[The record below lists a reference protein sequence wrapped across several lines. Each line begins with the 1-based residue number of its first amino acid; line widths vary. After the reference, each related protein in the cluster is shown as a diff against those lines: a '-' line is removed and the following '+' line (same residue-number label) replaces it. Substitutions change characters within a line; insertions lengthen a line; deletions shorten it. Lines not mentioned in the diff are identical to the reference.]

1 MPASFSFCSSIAHQH
16 ARRKK
21 SDLPLSL
28 WKKIVYTIFNFTLLP
43 KWGIFI
49 MEQEDRNL
57 QAQQPEKQPQPKGYE
72 AYLSL
77 FDLVRML
84 AVITLVFVFFFR
96 LNGVSGSSM
105 YPTLVDKDYLVL
117 ESNFLYRDAK
127 QGDIVVLYTP
137 PFSENDELLVK
148 RVIAVG
154 GQTVDID
161 FDAGVVYVDG
171 QALDEPYTFEPTY
184 LSYAE
189 YGKALEYPVTVPE
202 GELFVMGDNRNHSE
216 DSRFSDVGCVKKE
229 SVLGKVL
236 LVVFPGR
243 QTNEYGA
250 VTGGRSWHRFGAV
263 S

>member
-1 MPASFSFCSSIAHQH
+1 
-16 ARRKK
+16 
-21 SDLPLSL
+21 
-28 WKKIVYTIFNFTLLP
+28 
-43 KWGIFI
+43 
-49 MEQEDRNL
+49 MEQEDKNL
-57 QAQQPEKQPQPKGYE
+57 QAQPSETQEKPEKQPLPKGYE

-161 FDAGVVYVDG
+161 FDAGVVYVDVSELRRIRQG
-171 QALDEPYTFEPTY
+171 AR
-184 LSYAE
+184 LSGHRA
-189 YGKALEYPVTVPE
+189 GGRAV
-202 GELFVMGDNRNHSE
+202 RH
-216 DSRFSDVGCVKKE
+216 
-229 SVLGKVL
+229 
-236 LVVFPGR
+236 GR
-243 QTNEYGA
+243 QPQSLRGQPVLRRRLCEKRGC
-250 VTGGRSWHRFGAV
+250 FGKGPARGLPRTADE
-263 S
+263 

>member
-1 MPASFSFCSSIAHQH
+1 
-16 ARRKK
+16 
-21 SDLPLSL
+21 
-28 WKKIVYTIFNFTLLP
+28 
-43 KWGIFI
+43 
-49 MEQEDRNL
+49 MEQEDKNL
-57 QAQQPEKQPQPKGYE
+57 QAQPSETQEKPEKQPLPKGYE

-105 YPTLVDKDYLVL
+105 YPTLDDKDYLVL

-161 FDAGVVYVDG
+161 FNAGVVYVDG
-171 QALDEPYTFEPTY
+171 VPLDEPYTQGKPSNDLNSGITY
-184 LSYAE
+184 PY
-189 YGKALEYPVTVPE
+189 TVPE
-202 GELFVMGDNRNHSE
+202 GHVWVMGDNRTNSQ
-216 DSRFSDVGCVKKE
+216 DSRYFGAIKESSVTGKAIFIYWPLTDVGP
-229 SVLGKVL
+229 L
-236 LVVFPGR
+236 
-243 QTNEYGA
+243 
-250 VTGGRSWHRFGAV
+250 
-263 S
+263 

>member
-1 MPASFSFCSSIAHQH
+1 
-16 ARRKK
+16 
-21 SDLPLSL
+21 
-28 WKKIVYTIFNFTLLP
+28 
-43 KWGIFI
+43 
-49 MEQEDRNL
+49 MEQEDKNL
-57 QAQQPEKQPQPKGYE
+57 HAQQPDEAQTPAKQPEPKGYE

-84 AVITLVFVFFFR
+84 AVITLMFVFFFR
-96 LNGVSGSSM
+96 VNGVSGSSM

-117 ESNFLYRDAK
+117 ESNFLYRNAR

-137 PFSENDELLVK
+137 PFSDNDELLVK

-161 FDAGVVYVDG
+161 FNAGIVYVDG
-171 QALDEPYTFEPTY
+171 QALD
-184 LSYAE
+184 
-189 YGKALEYPVTVPE
+189 YPVTVPE

-229 SVLGKVL
+229 AVLGKVL
-236 LVVFPGR
+236 LVIFPGR
-243 QTNEYGA
+243 QTNELGT
-250 VTGGRSWHRFGAV
+250 VTGGRDWHRFGAV

>member
-1 MPASFSFCSSIAHQH
+1 
-16 ARRKK
+16 
-21 SDLPLSL
+21 
-28 WKKIVYTIFNFTLLP
+28 
-43 KWGIFI
+43 
-49 MEQEDRNL
+49 MEQEDKNL
-57 QAQQPEKQPQPKGYE
+57 QAQPSETQEKPEKQPLPKGYE

-171 QALDEPYTFEPTY
+171 QARRSTIRSPCRRASCLSWATTATIRRTAGSPT
-184 LSYAE
+184 S
-189 YGKALEYPVTVPE
+189 
-202 GELFVMGDNRNHSE
+202 
-216 DSRFSDVGCVKKE
+216 
-229 SVLGKVL
+229 
-236 LVVFPGR
+236 
-243 QTNEYGA
+243 A
-250 VTGGRSWHRFGAV
+250 V
-263 S
+263 

>member
-1 MPASFSFCSSIAHQH
+1 
-16 ARRKK
+16 
-21 SDLPLSL
+21 
-28 WKKIVYTIFNFTLLP
+28 
-43 KWGIFI
+43 
-49 MEQEDRNL
+49 MEQEDKNL
-57 QAQQPEKQPQPKGYE
+57 QAQPSETQEKPEKQPLPKGYE

-171 QALDEPYTFEPTY
+171 QALDEPVY
-184 LSYAE
+184 
-189 YGKALEYPVTVPE
+189 V
-202 GELFVMGDNRNHSE
+202 
-216 DSRFSDVGCVKKE
+216 
-229 SVLGKVL
+229 
-236 LVVFPGR
+236 
-243 QTNEYGA
+243 
-250 VTGGRSWHRFGAV
+250 
-263 S
+263 

>member
-1 MPASFSFCSSIAHQH
+1 
-16 ARRKK
+16 
-21 SDLPLSL
+21 
-28 WKKIVYTIFNFTLLP
+28 
-43 KWGIFI
+43 
-49 MEQEDRNL
+49 MEQEDKNL
-57 QAQQPEKQPQPKGYE
+57 QAQPSETQEKPEKQPLPKGYE

-161 FDAGVVYVDG
+161 FNAGVVYVDG

-189 YGKALEYPVTVPE
+189 YGKALDYPVTVPE
-202 GELFVMGDNRNHSE
+202 GELFVMGDNRANSA
-216 DSRFSDVGCVKKE
+216 DSRYHQDDSSHGLVPVSDVVGVGLVKYWPLNHI
-229 SVLGKVL
+229 STLDAHHD
-236 LVVFPGR
+236 VFKDVPEGS
-243 QTNEYGA
+243 A
-250 VTGGRSWHRFGAV
+250 D
-263 S
+263 

>member
-1 MPASFSFCSSIAHQH
+1 
-16 ARRKK
+16 
-21 SDLPLSL
+21 
-28 WKKIVYTIFNFTLLP
+28 
-43 KWGIFI
+43 
-49 MEQEDRNL
+49 MEQEDKNM
-57 QAQQPEKQPQPKGYE
+57 QAEPSEAQENPKKQPQPKGYE

-161 FDAGVVYVDG
+161 FNAGVVYVDG
-171 QALDEPYTFEPTY
+171 QALDEVARV
-184 LSYAE
+184 YAE
-189 YGKALEYPVTVPE
+189 
-202 GELFVMGDNRNHSE
+202 
-216 DSRFSDVGCVKKE
+216 
-229 SVLGKVL
+229 
-236 LVVFPGR
+236 VVSADLCRASGIR
-243 QTNEYGA
+243 VAEA
-250 VTGGRSWHRFGAV
+250 VAQGL
-263 S
+263 